1 MVTIGRASTFRKL
14 ARHGTGA
21 AASKASGV
29 LAFVALGAL
38 LLGVASPV
46 PVPKPT
52 PTNPFNLNPIP
63 QAQAS
68 TLPVIG
74 TVRAKPVC
82 TAIRRAIAPAVAAA
96 LKNDRT
102 YGGLRKKI
110 FDYVVKDSNE
120 ARDLHLMQMD
130 REVDGM
136 VKNVEALTEALKSPA
151 LDIPPTAKPEDAKTL
166 RDLRSTLTG
175 VLGAQK
181 VQLNVMSGFVETER
195 MRRFGELSESELNM
209 QRANGPTLTVGRT
222 GELATPPPISGFLR
236 DAKSVFDPQHKTVNS
251 LSDAHMLD
259 RDLGDIA
266 AYTTKHEDAASKV
279 IIPAANSCK

>member
-1 MVTIGRASTFRKL
+1 
-14 ARHGTGA
+14 
-21 AASKASGV
+21 V

-38 LLGVASPV
+38 LLGVATPAPV
-46 PVPKPT
+46 PQPT

-63 QAQAS
+63 QS
-68 TLPVIG
+68 TTLPLIG
-74 TVRAKPVC
+74 TTRAKPVC

-102 YGGLRKKI
+102 YGGLRKRI

-130 REVDGM
+130 HEVDLM
-136 VKNVEALTEALKSPA
+136 VKNVDALTEAIKSPA
-151 LDIPPTAKPEDAKTL
+151 LDIPASAKPEDAKTL
-166 RDLRSTLTG
+166 RDLRSTLSG
-175 VLGAQK
+175 VLAAQK
-181 VQLNVMSGFVETER
+181 VQLDAMSGFVETER
-195 MRRFGELSESELNM
+195 MRRFGTLSESEANM
-209 QRANGPTLTVGRT
+209 QRSNGSNVAPGGVLQTPTPL
-222 GELATPPPISGFLR
+222 SGFLR
-236 DAKSVFDPQHKTVNS
+236 DTQTTFDPRHKTVTS
-251 LSDAHMLD
+251 LNDAHLLD